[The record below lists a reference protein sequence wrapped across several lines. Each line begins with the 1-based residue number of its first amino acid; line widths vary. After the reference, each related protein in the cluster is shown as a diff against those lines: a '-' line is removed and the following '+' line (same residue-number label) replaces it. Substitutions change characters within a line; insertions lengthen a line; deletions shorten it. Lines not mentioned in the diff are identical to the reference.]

1 MDNNDIR
8 QLSRHLAKLGLE
20 QVVAE
25 RTATGGGYR
34 IVYVNPNAS
43 AWQAQGKPRPD
54 RHKMKKSSS

>member
-25 RTATGGGYR
+25 RTASGGGFR

-43 AWQAQGKPRPD
+43 AAQKAGKFRQEK
-54 RHKMKKSSS
+54 HKAKKSSS

>member
-20 QVVAE
+20 KVVAE
-25 RTATGGGYR
+25 RTATGGGFR

-43 AWQAQGKPRPD
+43 AWQTQGKLRQNKP
-54 RHKMKKSSS
+54 KVNKTSS

>member
-25 RTATGGGYR
+25 RTATGGGFR

-43 AWQAQGKPRPD
+43 ASQKEGKPRQ
-54 RHKMKKSSS
+54 HKHKVNKSA